1 MELTDNELATDKQM
15 CMFCLM
21 DMEDTIEAQ
30 LGQRP
35 NYVKT
40 PEDFGRTTEEYE
52 KYKNVPKSVYE
63 EPLTEVQPA
72 NVQPVQSAETGVASA
87 LPKDLKQDLEAA
99 LKKSSKKE
107 EIQMEALLNE
117 FKGPSTPVTL
127 DVVGSEDFQLSF
139 TIPGHTADN
148 VKAAVHEQM
157 KEFFVDS
164 ARFILQSKAYGRYIK
179 DPDAKDQNPMVT
191 LGGQ

>member
-1 MELTDNELATDKQM
+1 MAKKRNNSEDA
-15 CMFCLM
+15 M
-21 DMEDTIEAQ
+21 DYNARNDAIVNSLSEAIYDHFPIEGNKKILDLSDEGIEVDASKLGIGDYPAQ
-30 LGQRP
+30 
-35 NYVKT
+35 K
-40 PEDFGRTTEEYE
+40 
-52 KYKNVPKSVYE
+52 
-63 EPLTEVQPA
+63 
-72 NVQPVQSAETGVASA
+72 
-87 LPKDLKQDLEAA
+87 
-99 LKKSSKKE
+99 